1 VTPPKWISRYE
12 KDFAEFRKPFPR
24 LVVSI
29 TFRTHLSKS
38 KLKRK
43 LKAQGNF
50 SILNCRFLTDDS
62 RFLQMQREKSKS
74 DKNTTFNNLSTPC
87 QNLQSASLELQ
98 KRNRK
103 NVYPSIL
110 SN

>member
-1 VTPPKWISRYE
+1 VTPAKWISRYE

-43 LKAQGNF
+43 LKAQGQF
-50 SILNCRFLTDDS
+50 FDS
-62 RFLQMQREKSKS
+62 
-74 DKNTTFNNLSTPC
+74 
-87 QNLQSASLELQ
+87 
-98 KRNRK
+98 
-103 NVYPSIL
+103 
-110 SN
+110 